1 MLGFVVGSL
10 RGRREEAMF
19 VMVGLVRGSS
29 EAEMGLA
36 AWVEGKRGIGC
47 GKGSVAWVQGE
58 LRKLKK
64 KKKKKGEEAEAQAWD
79 NKRTKKKKRENKR
92 RQAQKGRKGG
102 ACERKSEKGT
112 HVFY

>member
-36 AWVEGKRGIGC
+36 AWVEGKRGIGW
-47 GKGSVAWVQGE
+47 GKGSVAWV
-58 LRKLKK
+58 
-64 KKKKKGEEAEAQAWD
+64 
-79 NKRTKKKKRENKR
+79 
-92 RQAQKGRKGG
+92 
-102 ACERKSEKGT
+102 
-112 HVFY
+112 